1 MATDFLKSGYVLT
14 SDGIRLHY
22 LEAGSGPPLVMI
34 PGWSQSAEQFKYQI
48 EGLSS
53 RYRVLALDMRG
64 HGESDKPTFGYK
76 IARLAKDLHD
86 VFLALEIRDA
96 ALLGHS
102 MGASVTWSYLDLFG
116 TDRLCKLILVDQQAV
131 LLCDP
136 AWTRGEQ
143 EALGATFTAKSLFQM
158 CHELVGG
165 KGEEVT
171 RKFLDT
177 MVSSAMSPHE
187 KTWILERNLRFPRR
201 DAAALLYNHVTQDW
215 RDVIIRISLP
225 TLVIGGRI
233 SVVPW
238 QSQVWVHEHI
248 VESRLEIF
256 EEEERGSH
264 FMFIEAPEKFNRLL
278 KEFLA

>member
-53 RYRVLALDMRG
+53 GYRVLALDMRG
-64 HGESDKPTFGYK
+64 HGESDKPPFGYK
-76 IARLAKDLHD
+76 ISRLAKDLHD
-86 VFLALEIRDA
+86 VFLALGIREA

-102 MGASVTWSYLDLFG
+102 MGASVTWSYWDLFG
-116 TDRLCKLILVDQQAV
+116 ADRLCKLILVDQQAV
-131 LLCDP
+131 LLRDP
-136 AWTRGEQ
+136 AWVGEE
-143 EALGATFTAKSLFQM
+143 EAAVGATFTTKSLFQM
-158 CHELVGG
+158 CHELVSGN
-165 KGEEVT
+165 GEEVT
-171 RKFLDT
+171 KKFLDT
-177 MVSSAMSPHE
+177 MVSSAMSSD
-187 KTWILERNLRFPRR
+187 KKNWILERNLRFPRR
-201 DAAALLYNHVTQDW
+201 EAAALLYNHVTQDW
-215 RDVIIRISLP
+215 RDVIPRISLP
-225 TLVIGGRI
+225 TLVVGGRI

-238 QSQVWVHEHI
+238 QSQVWIHDHI
-248 VESRLEIF
+248 VGSRLEIF
-256 EEEERGSH
+256 EEEERGNH